1 MSNPPPVVL
10 DARDGYAA
18 PLRGWGRYAREL
30 AERLPKDLVTVY
42 RDALPGPQV
51 LAEQVA
57 LPLVAT
63 RSGARV
69 IHAPN
74 CFLPLVRRGAG
85 VVTVHDLAFEA
96 YPDDFSRRTG
106 TKYRWITPRAVRS
119 ADRVIAVSQATA
131 DDLAVRY
138 GVPSAKVRVIPNAPS
153 LPIGDGELPALVAGD
168 GSPYLLCV
176 GDLRTKKNLARV
188 VAAWQALRASGDFAG
203 RLVIAGQGDVGAL
216 GLTAGS
222 PLPVGLVVT
231 GYLDDASLDAAM
243 RGAACVVHA
252 SLYEG
257 FGLVVVEAM
266 ARGVPVAIADAT
278 ALPEVADDACE
289 KFDPLDVDAIAAA
302 VLRAVGR
309 ARASE
314 LRGLGVARAA
324 TFSWDASAVATA
336 DVYRELLP

>member
-1 MSNPPPVVL
+1 M

-57 LPLVAT
+57 LPFAMW
-63 RSGARV
+63 RSGAKV
-69 IHAPN
+69 VHAPN
-74 CFLPLVRRGAG
+74 CFLPLVRWGAG

-119 ADRVIAVSQATA
+119 AERVIAVSQATA

-138 GVPSAKVRVIPNAPS
+138 GVPSSKVRVIPNAPS
-153 LPIGDGELPALVAGD
+153 LAVGDGELPSLVAGD

-176 GDLRTKKNLARV
+176 GDLRAKKNLARV
-188 VAAWQALRASGDFAG
+188 IAAWQVLRASGDFEG
-203 RLVIAGQGDVGAL
+203 RLVIAGQGDIGAL

-222 PLPVGLVVT
+222 PLPAGLAVT

-257 FGLVVVEAM
+257 FGLVVAEAM
-266 ARGVPVAIADAT
+266 ARGVPVAVADAT
-278 ALPEVADDACE
+278 ALPEVAGDACE

-302 VLRAVGR
+302 ILRAVAPRRAAELEVLGR
-309 ARASE
+309 
-314 LRGLGVARAA
+314 ARAA
-324 TFSWDASAVATA
+324 TFSWDAAAAATA
-336 DVYRELLP
+336 NVYRELLP